1 MQYFNIQMASQL
13 SGVATATIRAWEKR
27 YQAVT
32 PERAENRHRLYS
44 EEDIEKLSLLAK
56 LTDFGQNIGK
66 IARLDLEEL
75 KKVYTVLM
83 RKPYRKEDV
92 ISSSK
97 EKLNFHKSLTSLSL
111 AISSMKMDVIAH
123 ELKKIRLALDAKEV
137 ALNIIPSLHKII
149 ETKAS
154 NKEINNGEQLAIYN
168 IIFHQFS
175 TYLAD
180 YEYPQGP
187 KPPLILS
194 APINGIAQL
203 NLLGTALLCMHYNK
217 NFLYLVGSSS
227 SRALAE
233 AINHFQGK
241 SILLEADDYQIN
253 QEMSLDHYLDE
264 LLRMQER
271 SAQIYIFGQDHLRQ
285 SIRRKNCIFIRSL
298 QEIEEMLIAGLL

>member
-1 MQYFNIQMASQL
+1 MASQL

-32 PERAENRHRLYS
+32 PERAENKHRLYS

-56 LTDFGQNIGK
+56 LTHFGQNIGK

-75 KKVYTVLM
+75 KKVYTVLL
-83 RKPYRKEDV
+83 RRPYRKEDV

-97 EKLNFHKSLTSLSL
+97 EKLNYHKSLTSLSL
-111 AISSMKMDVIAH
+111 AISSMKMDVLAH
-123 ELKKIRLALDAKEV
+123 ELKKIRLALEAKNV

-149 ETKAS
+149 ENRA
-154 NKEINNGEQLAIYN
+154 NNNELNSGQQLAINN

-180 YEYPQGP
+180 YEYLQAQL
-187 KPPLILS
+187 PPLILS

-203 NLLGTALLCMHYNK
+203 HLLGTALLCTHYNK
-217 NFLYLVGSSS
+217 NFLYLVGSTS

-233 AINHFQGK
+233 AVNYFQGK
-241 SILLEADDYQIN
+241 SILIEASDYQISH
-253 QEMSLDHYLDE
+253 ETSLDHYLDE

-271 SAQIYIFGQDHLRQ
+271 SVQIFIFGKDHLRQ
-285 SIRRKNCIFIRSL
+285 SIRRKNCIFVRNL
-298 QEIEEMLIAGLL
+298 QEVEEMLIAGSL